1 MDQNPTPV
9 APAETPAAAPAA
21 PAAKGAN
28 KNLII
33 GIVAAIV
40 VVVAIVVVLIVVLG
54 GNKSGSTTPEGGSGS
69 SSDTSLSK
77 CGDAFKCLEKIDE
90 NATVESINELTGI
103 EGKTTSWSD
112 TVYEWEFPNGESLEL
127 STSYFNIKVDYDTD
141 LHKDS
146 SVNFDGYEAVK
157 DQVRSGITKDAL
169 AEALGSKGLLYE
181 KSSTG
186 SGYLWVD
193 ADGGYLRASVS
204 SKGNVTFVSGWF

>member
-33 GIVAAIV
+33 AIAAAVA
-40 VVVAIVVVLIVVLG
+40 VVVAVVVILVVVLG
-54 GNKSGSTTPEGGSGS
+54 GNKSDAPASNGGGS
-69 SSDTSLSK
+69 SSTTELSK

-90 NATVESINELTGI
+90 DATVESINALTGI
-103 EGKTTSWSD
+103 EGKVTSWSE
-112 TVYEWEFPNGESLEL
+112 TVYEWEFPNGETIEL
-127 STSYFNIKVDYDTD
+127 STSYFNVKVDYKTE

-146 SVNFDGYEAVK
+146 SVNLDKYNDIK
-157 DQVRSGITKDAL
+157 DQIKSGITKDAL

>member
-9 APAETPAAAPAA
+9 APTETPVAAPVA

-54 GNKSGSTTPEGGSGS
+54 GNKSGTPAGEGGS
-69 SSDTSLSK
+69 SDTSSLSK

-90 NATVESINELTGI
+90 DATVESINELTGI
-103 EGKTTSWSD
+103 EGKATSWSD
-112 TVYEWEFPNGESLEL
+112 TVYEWEFPNGETIEL
-127 STSYFNIKVDYDTD
+127 STSYFNVKVDYKTD

-146 SVNFDGYEAVK
+146 NVNFDGYEAVK
-157 DQVRSGITKDAL
+157 DQIKSGITKDAL

>member
-33 GIVAAIV
+33 AIAAAVA
-40 VVVAIVVVLIVVLG
+40 VVVAVVVILVVVLG
-54 GNKSGSTTPEGGSGS
+54 GNKSGNPAGEGGSS

-90 NATVESINELTGI
+90 DATVESINALTGI
-103 EGKTTSWSD
+103 EGKVTSWSE
-112 TVYEWEFPNGESLEL
+112 TVYEWEFPNGETIEL
-127 STSYFNIKVDYDTD
+127 STSYFNVKVDYKTD

-146 SVNFDGYEAVK
+146 SVNLDKYNDIKAQIK
-157 DQVRSGITKDAL
+157 SGITKDAL